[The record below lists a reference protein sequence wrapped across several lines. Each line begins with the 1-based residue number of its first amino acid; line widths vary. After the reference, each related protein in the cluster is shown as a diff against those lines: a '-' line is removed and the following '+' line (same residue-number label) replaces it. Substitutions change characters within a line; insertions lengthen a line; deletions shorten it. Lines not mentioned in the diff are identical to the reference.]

1 MLAKKFIRI
10 SKSPYS
16 ANLHAVSKPDGTHR
30 WCVDYRQLNAI
41 TIKDKLSLPLISES
55 LNLLG
60 QSRQFTRLDLRSA
73 FNQILM
79 DDDSC
84 EKTAFI
90 TRTGLYECCVM
101 PFGLTNAPA
110 TFMRV
115 INAALHGL
123 LDVICIVYLDD
134 IIIFSPDPST
144 HVADV
149 RRVLGR
155 LIEHN
160 LFVKAEKCEFSV
172 LSTKFL
178 GPVSPEG
185 VSMDNAQVSAITSY
199 PPPSCQK
206 ELSRFLGFANAY
218 RRYIPNFASL
228 TLPLNSLLRKSAANT
243 SPFFDLYIAA
253 FRRLCSAFASPVV
266 LRHFSP
272 PCQPNLKPTRLGL
285 PLPPSSLNN
294 MLTACVL
301 LATGH
306 AKCLTLNEDTALETA
321 NFSPLSSPSATGRL
335 SSSRVTRP
343 SPSTLTTKPSNTSK
357 RPSTYFPATYDG
369 PRT

>member
-1 MLAKKFIRI
+1 
-10 SKSPYS
+10 
-16 ANLHAVSKPDGTHR
+16 
-30 WCVDYRQLNAI
+30 
-41 TIKDKLSLPLISES
+41 
-55 LNLLG
+55 
-60 QSRQFTRLDLRSA
+60 
-73 FNQILM
+73 M

-178 GPVSPEG
+178 GHTVSPEG

-243 SPFFDLYIAA
+243 SPFFDLYSLAA

-272 PCQPNLKPTRLGL
+272 ALSTQLETD
-285 PLPPSSLNN
+285 SSGFAVAAVVLSQQHADG
-294 MLTACVL
+294 MRPVGYWSRQMSDVERRYGARDGEL
-301 LATGH
+301 LAVVESVRH
-306 AKCLTLNEDTALETA
+306 WSTLLESCHTPFTIYSDHQALQYFQTSQHLLPRHVRWSQDLNCHSYTIKYRPARENCKADALSRRPDFDCTFTPIIRKQMTAFNLLLIDQAVWLETRRSLGMLVA
-321 NFSPLSSPSATGRL
+321 GLSH
-335 SSSRVTRP
+335 
-343 SPSTLTTKPSNTSK
+343 
-357 RPSTYFPATYDG
+357 
-369 PRT
+369 